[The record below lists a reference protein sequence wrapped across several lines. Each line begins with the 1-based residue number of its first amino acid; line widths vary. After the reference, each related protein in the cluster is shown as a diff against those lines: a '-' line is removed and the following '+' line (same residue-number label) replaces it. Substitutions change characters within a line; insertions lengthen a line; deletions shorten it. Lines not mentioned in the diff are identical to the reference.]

1 MRVPGL
7 SFELPSHRFQH
18 AWRRVR
24 DAIVRARRAEPLE
37 FDQIVV
43 RFAVGFVITT
53 YAAVSHLLEEP
64 DARSAAVIVALL
76 VGAWVLGAA
85 FLAHL
90 ALWPHRRLERR
101 TASIC
106 TDAVALSLLIGFGER
121 SAAMFFPVYLWV
133 TLGNGFRFGI
143 GYMYGAIVANAGSF
157 IVMAMLTPYWRD
169 AWQFSLG
176 LALAIVA
183 IPFYVAKLIRNLRAA
198 TNEAEAAS
206 RAKTE
211 FLSMMSHELR
221 TPLNAILGLAQLSKI
236 TATSTKER
244 FSAVSTELAAGRLL
258 RMVDTILNFQRI
270 ESGAAERRDRTFDML
285 EMLSEVKAIIEPLA
299 RQKGLE
305 FRIRFASAIPA
316 ALRSDPDHIQTIMFN
331 LVTNAVKY
339 TKSGSVSLTVGLT
352 PDWRHP
358 ELLIEVRDTGD
369 GISPEAQSHIFERF
383 VRGENH
389 QASAEPGVGLG
400 LSLCRSLAQLLGGSL
415 GCESELGKGSH
426 FWAKLP
432 VTADPGAAGKTVP
445 ALVAPAAPVLWL
457 SPPPG
462 QMPAMSA
469 VPDVGGIEALDRV
482 AGSDPPLSSHV
493 LIVDLDHATG
503 EVKARL
509 REVLADDER
518 PPALIVLS
526 AAAEPSG
533 DIPTAATVIVAP
545 SQHRELDGIVATVSR
560 WHWRVTHQFDA
571 APVEVT
577 ALVRRLTV
585 LVADDNALNRDVT
598 QRMLELDGH
607 RVILAETGD
616 EALHHLL
623 EGEAEVAF
631 LDVNMPRMSGIEAC
645 RSYKTGL
652 GSGARIP
659 IIGLTA
665 DISER
670 TRQDCLRAGMEDV
683 LGKPVTLEHLRG
695 ALADLQLAPG
705 SVAALAAGSAALA
718 ATDEPVVDES
728 RIAFVR
734 ELFGEEKFGN
744 HFLASFKRDVG
755 RNLDLLRQGVASR
768 RGQCVGDALHAI
780 KSSACTA
787 GAKRLFRTV
796 ERFERKEHDGGAM
809 GMESEIQTEFHK
821 FCNAV
826 EGLRIPPGERRELV
840 NFG

>member
-7 SFELPSHRFQH
+7 LFQLRSFGFEQ
-18 AWRRVR
+18 AWQRIR
-24 DAIVRARRAEPLE
+24 DAVLRARRAEPLE

-85 FLAHL
+85 FLVHL

-157 IVMAMLTPYWRD
+157 IIMALLTPYWRE
-169 AWQFSLG
+169 AWQFSVG
-176 LALAIVA
+176 LALAIIV
-183 IPFYVAKLIRNLRAA
+183 IPFYVAKLIRNLRTAM
-198 TNEAEAAS
+198 NEAEAAS
-206 RAKTE
+206 LAKTE

-236 TATSTKER
+236 TASSTKER

-270 ESGAAERRDRTFDML
+270 ESGGTERRERTFDVL
-285 EMLSEVKAIIEPLA
+285 EMLAEVKAIIEPLA

-305 FRIRFASAIPA
+305 FHIRFASALPA
-316 ALRSDPDHIQTIMFN
+316 ALRSDPDHIQTITFN

-352 PDWRHP
+352 RDKRNP

-369 GISPEAQSHIFERF
+369 GISPEAQSRIFDRF
-383 VRGENH
+383 VRGEAH
-389 QASAEPGVGLG
+389 HASAEPGVGLG
-400 LSLCRSLAQLLGGSL
+400 LSLCRSLAELLGGSL
-415 GCESELGKGSH
+415 GCESALGKGSH
-426 FWAKLP
+426 FWARLP
-432 VTADPGAAGKTVP
+432 VTADLETIGETVP
-445 ALVAPAAPVLWL
+445 APLAPAAPVLWL

-462 QMPAMSA
+462 QRPRIS
-469 VPDVGGIEALDRV
+469 VLQEASDLE
-482 AGSDPPLSSHV
+482 AFGLAAEGDPPLSSHV
-493 LIVDLDHATG
+493 LIIDLDQASR
-503 EVKARL
+503 EAQARL
-509 REVLADDER
+509 RAVLADDTH
-518 PPALIVLS
+518 PPALVVLS
-526 AAAEPSG
+526 ETTDPAGEIPAAA
-533 DIPTAATVIVAP
+533 AAIVVP
-545 SQHRELDGIVATVSR
+545 SQQRKLDGIIATVAR
-560 WHWRVTHQFDA
+560 WHWRVTQQFDA
-571 APVEVT
+571 SPPEVT
-577 ALVRRLTV
+577 VLVRQLTV

-623 EGEAEVAF
+623 EGEVEVAF

-652 GSGARIP
+652 GSGACIP
-659 IIGLTA
+659 VIGLTA

-695 ALADLQLAPG
+695 ALADLQLA
-705 SVAALAAGSAALA
+705 AGSMAAFA
-718 ATDEPVVDES
+718 NGKAMAESEEPVVDES

-734 ELFGEEKFGN
+734 ELFGEEKFSN
-744 HFLASFKRDVG
+744 HFLASFRRDVG
-755 RNLDLLRQGVASR
+755 RNLELLRQGVASR
-768 RGQCVGDALHAI
+768 RGQCIGDALHAI

-787 GAKRLFRTV
+787 GAKRLFRTA
-796 ERFERKEHDGGAM
+796 ERLERTDHEGGAT
-809 GMESEIQTEFHK
+809 GVEAEVQAEFLR
-821 FCNAV
+821 FCDAV
-826 EGLRIPPGERRELV
+826 EASRIQPGDRREGATV
-840 NFG
+840 A

>member
-1 MRVPGL
+1 MG
-7 SFELPSHRFQH
+7 
-18 AWRRVR
+18 
-24 DAIVRARRAEPLE
+24 DAIARARRTEPLE

-53 YAAVSHLLEEP
+53 YAAISHLLEEP
-64 DARSAAVIVALL
+64 DAAAIIVALL

-143 GYMYGAIVANAGSF
+143 GYMYGAIAANAGSF
-157 IVMAMLTPYWRD
+157 IIMAMLTPYWRD
-169 AWQFSLG
+169 AWQFSVG
-176 LALAIVA
+176 LALAIVV

-270 ESGAAERRDRTFDML
+270 ESGAAERHDRTFDVL
-285 EMLSEVKAIIEPLA
+285 ELLAEVKAIIEPLA

-305 FRIRFASAIPA
+305 FRIRLASALPA
-316 ALRSDPDHIQTIMFN
+316 ALRSDPDHIQTIIFN

-352 PDWRHP
+352 RDPRHP

-369 GISPEAQSHIFERF
+369 GISPDAQSRIFERF
-383 VRGENH
+383 VRGEAH
-389 QASAEPGVGLG
+389 HASAEPGVGLG
-400 LSLCRSLAQLLGGSL
+400 LSLCRSLAELLGGSL
-415 GCESELGKGSH
+415 GCESVLGRGSH
-426 FWAKLP
+426 FWARLP
-432 VTADPGAAGKTVP
+432 VTADAGAVGETVP
-445 ALVAPAAPVLWL
+445 LPRTPAAPILWL

-462 QMPAMSA
+462 QTSA
-469 VPDVGGIEALDRV
+469 TSTAPEAGVDVLAGVAEGG
-482 AGSDPPLSSHV
+482 PPLSAHV
-493 LIVDLDHATG
+493 LIIDLDGASG
-503 EVKARL
+503 ESQARL
-509 REVLADDER
+509 RAALADNER

-526 AAAEPSG
+526 AGADPPGEIAA
-533 DIPTAATVIVAP
+533 AATAIVTP
-545 SQHRELDGIVATVSR
+545 SQHRELDAIVATVAR
-560 WHWRVTHQFDA
+560 WHWRVTQQFEA
-571 APVEVT
+571 RPAEVT
-577 ALVRRLTV
+577 VLVRRLTV

-607 RVILAETGD
+607 RVILAETGE

-623 EGEAEVAF
+623 EGKAELAF
-631 LDVNMPRMSGIEAC
+631 LDVNMPGMSGIEAC
-645 RSYKTGL
+645 RSYKSGL
-652 GSGARIP
+652 GSGACVP
-659 IIGLTA
+659 VIGLTA
-665 DISER
+665 DISDR

-695 ALADLQLAPG
+695 ALADAQLGAG
-705 SVAALAAGSAALA
+705 IIAASDAGDAVAADSS
-718 ATDEPVVDES
+718 EPVVDES

-734 ELFGEEKFGN
+734 ELFGEEKFSN

-755 RNLDLLRQGVASR
+755 RNLELLRQGVASR
-768 RGQCVGDALHAI
+768 RGQPIGDALHAI

-796 ERFERKEHDGGAM
+796 ERLEHAYHEGGGTGA
-809 GMESEIQTEFHK
+809 EFEIQTEFRR
-821 FCNAV
+821 FCDAV
-826 EGLRIPPGERRELV
+826 EALRIQPAEPPEQARA
-840 NFG
+840 

>member
-1 MRVPGL
+1 MG
-7 SFELPSHRFQH
+7 H
-18 AWRRVR
+18 AI
-24 DAIVRARRAEPLE
+24 ARARRAEPLE

-53 YAAVSHLLEEP
+53 YAAVSHLLEDP
-64 DARSAAVIVALL
+64 DAKSAAVIVALL
-76 VGAWVLGAA
+76 VGAWVLGGA

-143 GYMYGAIVANAGSF
+143 GYMYGAIAANAGCF
-157 IVMAMLTPYWRD
+157 IVMAVLTPYWRE
-169 AWQFSLG
+169 AWQFSAG
-176 LALAIVA
+176 LALAIIA

-198 TNEAEAAS
+198 MNEAEAAS

-270 ESGAAERRDRTFDML
+270 ESGAAERRDRRFDIL
-285 EMLSEVKAIIEPLA
+285 EMLAEVKAIIEPLA

-305 FRIRFASAIPA
+305 FHIRFASALPA
-316 ALRSDPDHIQTIMFN
+316 ALCSDPDHIQTIIFN

-352 PDWRHP
+352 GDMRDP
-358 ELLIEVRDTGD
+358 ELLIAVRDTGD
-369 GISPEAQSHIFERF
+369 GISPEAQAHMFERF
-383 VRGENH
+383 VRGADH

-400 LSLCRSLAQLLGGSL
+400 LSMCRSLAELLGGSL
-415 GCESELGKGSH
+415 GCESAVGKGSY
-426 FWAKLP
+426 FWARLP
-432 VTADPGAAGKTVP
+432 VTADPDAVGETVP
-445 ALVAPAAPVLWL
+445 MPLTAAAPVLWL
-457 SPPPG
+457 TPPHG
-462 QMPAMSA
+462 QTPELSA
-469 VPDVGGIEALDRV
+469 PPVVSGVDALVRTPDA
-482 AGSDPPLSSHV
+482 DPPMSTHV
-493 LIVDLDHATG
+493 LIVDLDHASEETRG
-503 EVKARL
+503 RL
-509 REVLADDER
+509 QSVLADER

-526 AAAEPSG
+526 AAGELSG
-533 DIPTAATVIVAP
+533 DISAAATAIVTP
-545 SQHRELDGIVATVSR
+545 SQHRELDGIVATVAR
-560 WHWRVTHQFDA
+560 WHWRVTQQFDA

-585 LVADDNALNRDVT
+585 LVADDNALNLDVT

-623 EGEAEVAF
+623 DGEAEVAF
-631 LDVNMPRMSGIEAC
+631 LDVNMPGMSGIEAC

-659 IIGLTA
+659 VIGLTA

-695 ALADLQLAPG
+695 ALADLQLAGG
-705 SVAALAAGSAALA
+705 SVAASAAGTATAAE
-718 ATDEPVVDES
+718 TDEPVVDES

-734 ELFGEEKFGN
+734 ELFGEEKFRN

-755 RNLDLLRQGVASR
+755 RNLELLRQGVASQ
-768 RGQCVGDALHAI
+768 RGQCIGDALHAI

-796 ERFERKEHDGGAM
+796 ERLERADHEGGAT
-809 GMESEIQTEFHK
+809 GAEFEIQTEFRS
-821 FCNAV
+821 FCDAV
-826 EGLRIPPGERRELV
+826 EALRMPPEERRELV
-840 NFG
+840 NCA